1 MLHLIV
7 LILLTVFLYI
17 SLKKRLDKGFS
28 RAGDNY
34 GRLKREY
41 DNLAQENIRLK
52 RGNAEL
58 ERSAEE
64 TIALYDITKDICT
77 VLDEDKIFE
86 IFRERMNRYIRIGDC
101 RFLKE
106 GADIAQYKDSTV
118 LPLMIDKQ
126 SIGYLVAEDV
136 RREDGDKFQILA
148 QQFLSGLKRVLL
160 YQKVQELSITD
171 GLTQIFNRRYFIERF
186 NEEIKRSKKFRL
198 KFSFLMLDIDHFKN
212 YNDRYGHLTGD
223 AILLEVTRA
232 VKENIRQIDF
242 MGRYGG
248 EEFSLILAET
258 NKEQARFA
266 AERIRQAIES
276 RQITVYDENLKVT
289 VSIGLVTFPDYAGNT
304 QELIDRADEALYLAK
319 QAGRNRICAYQAH
332 K

>member
-1 MLHLIV
+1 
-7 LILLTVFLYI
+7 LTVFLYV
-17 SLKKRLDKGFS
+17 SLKRRLDKNFFK
-28 RAGDNY
+28 AGDNY
-34 GRLKREY
+34 GNLKQEY

-52 RGNAEL
+52 RGNADL

-77 VLDEDKIFE
+77 ALDEDRVFE
-86 IFRERMNRYIRIGDC
+86 IFRERINRYISIGDC

-106 GADIAQYKDSTV
+106 GADLAPYKDSKV

-136 RREDGDKFQILA
+136 RKEDEDKFHILS

-160 YQKVQELSITD
+160 YRKVQELSITD

-186 NEEIKRSKKFRL
+186 KEEIKRAKKFKL
-198 KFSFLMLDIDHFKN
+198 KFSFLMVDIDHFKN
-212 YNDRYGHLTGD
+212 YNDRYGHLVGD
-223 AILLEVTRA
+223 AILLEVARA

-248 EEFSLILAET
+248 EEFSIILAET
-258 NKEQARFA
+258 DKEQTRFA

-276 RQITVYDENLKVT
+276 RQITVYDEDLKAT
-289 VSIGLVTFPDYAGNT
+289 VSLGLATFPDDARET
-304 QELIDRADEALYLAK
+304 QGLIEAK
-319 QAGRNRICAYQAH
+319 QAGRNKVCAYQAQ

>member
-7 LILLTVFLYI
+7 LILLTVFSYI

-28 RAGDNY
+28 MAGDNY

-41 DNLAQENIRLK
+41 DNLVQENIRLK
-52 RGNAEL
+52 RGNADL

-64 TIALYDITKDICT
+64 TIALYDITKDICK

-86 IFRERMNRYIRIGDC
+86 IFRERINRYIRIGNC
-101 RFLKE
+101 RFLK
-106 GADIAQYKDSTV
+106 GSADLAQYKDSTV
-118 LPLMIDKQ
+118 LSLMIDKQ

-148 QQFLSGLKRVLL
+148 QQFLSGLKRALL

-212 YNDRYGHLTGD
+212 YNDRYGHLAGD
-223 AILLEVTRA
+223 AILLEVARA

-258 NKEQARFA
+258 DKEQARFA

-289 VSIGLVTFPDYAGNT
+289 ASIGLVTFPDDAQDREG
-304 QELIDRADEALYLAK
+304 LIERADEALYLAK
-319 QAGRNRICAYQAH
+319 QAGRNRICAYQAQ